1 MGLKKWAE
9 GVTKDVF
16 LKWKS
21 YQPLW
26 EPGFKVFFGPVREN
40 PEVMIISLNPG
51 GNGDN
56 FRQEDYYRFE
66 SGDFSPPTTNVYVIR
81 QNPMARKVRK
91 FFDGHEKM
99 LERSVAFTVLFF
111 RSKNIKE
118 WKRLDKQKRKEM
130 EEFSYKKVKEIIDKV
145 KPKAVLVVGFAT
157 YRRLK
162 KHVLDGIKDEN
173 PRKGKSGRLSLTA
186 DWNGVPLFCIPH
198 LTGARVTNGNV
209 DKNRK
214 MFFKIIEKS

>member
-1 MGLKKWAE
+1 
-9 GVTKDVF
+9 
-16 LKWKS
+16 
-21 YQPLW
+21 
-26 EPGFKVFFGPVREN
+26 
-40 PEVMIISLNPG
+40 
-51 GNGDN
+51 
-56 FRQEDYYRFE
+56 
-66 SGDFSPPTTNVYVIR
+66 VIR

-198 LTGARVTNGNV
+198 LTGARVTNGNF